1 MAAKAPAKGAPPAGE
16 PEEDTGESFGSWEGV
31 RNEESLPDGKGK
43 ATYPNGDT
51 FSGVIKNSYR
61 EGKGSYVWK
70 ELEEGKSGGVYDGE
84 YESNKKHGKG
94 VMKYPDTGTYD
105 GVWKEGLRSGQGT
118 FKYPNGDWYKGSW
131 HQGKKSGRGTYFSHS
146 GACWFMGTFQDG
158 DFIDGEWK
166 FKDSS
171 CYKGLF
177 KSGKPAPGE
186 GMFVFPNGNVQKGKW
201 VATPLEGGEEGA
213 TTVVWVAGELSVTN

>member
-105 GVWKEGLRSGQGT
+105 GLRRPQPSTAPPFRSGEALAGHPWLT
-118 FKYPNGDWYKGSW
+118 
-131 HQGKKSGRGTYFSHS
+131 
-146 GACWFMGTFQDG
+146 
-158 DFIDGEWK
+158 
-166 FKDSS
+166 
-171 CYKGLF
+171 
-177 KSGKPAPGE
+177 
-186 GMFVFPNGNVQKGKW
+186 
-201 VATPLEGGEEGA
+201 EEQ
-213 TTVVWVAGELSVTN
+213 LRP